1 MLIKHKLVYSK
12 SFKRMYISFCVYV
25 MIDLIILT
33 IVLAFILRSLFE
45 IKDELLRYDNLN
57 FTEEEIN
64 KIKNLNEEEFNMFI
78 INSTKSMENED
89 DIKYITYYFEKQY
102 VFIVLKSLIYTLGFC
117 LISRIVVLIML
128 VSI

>member
-1 MLIKHKLVYSK
+1 
-12 SFKRMYISFCVYV
+12 MYISFCVYV